1 MAIRVPLATGVAA
14 QLTNVTDP
22 SQAQDAATK
31 NYVDSRVSAA
41 GFLFDTPNFA
51 DQLING
57 NNLTSFNQISGA
69 VASISLSTPDATTAA
84 QAVSYFNSIVVA
96 NRYYFRFTG
105 STINF
110 QVASASIAGSVNVT
124 VNLTATTTFT
134 PTVLSGVN
142 LQFWD
147 GVPTTITDL
156 AIGSNMTSTIGVPA
170 SGTGTLLTLNS
181 TGGTVSITSPQN
193 TLVVGGTSAA
203 PTLDV
208 AIPAE
213 TIRIDTEIANKIGSA
228 TTRTQLSNGTEIVLV
243 VINQIASQ
251 PVTMTVT
258 TRTDS
263 TAILATLNAAGANAT
278 TISNAQTGGNTLLV
292 QSWSA
297 QIFQI
302 VAHFPPATTLAQV
315 QALFSGARS
324 DSVFYG
330 GPTTGQFTF
339 VDAPKQAIANQFVAG
354 SNITLTQDANRNV
367 TIAST
372 GGGSSGNIFDVSSS
386 YNADNV
392 GVLTRIN
399 SNTPLQSAAAGT
411 IQNIDDF
418 GSVNISSTPFPPPIA
433 TGYNSA
439 FIGISASDESW
450 GGVGRLTATGI
461 DQIAWK
467 RKPAATG
474 AFTGARLWQVVNNI
488 ASVYSGTDLNTVQ
501 SSTGPVTSVLFPEL
515 THSYASDELGGK
527 ADTVTTQP
535 FIDSRI
541 ATKIGSAPTT
551 YTNSGGLT
559 VGNGFGNAGTTATF
573 ISTSYVTAKAF
584 LQTAL
589 IGAVAPVSGLGNWTL
604 PSWPILISNIAN
616 PTSTQ
621 FGTVTQIQESSA
633 TQFLSMTISGNAA
646 YFAGFTTQ
654 QPLYFLGNPA
664 FVFQD
669 PPKNAIQTFTVAAL
683 NGVQGFASLTSSDN
697 SVSINPSIANKTI
710 SLTTAVPNV
719 AGTATARNNGPVVLS
734 NVTKTYVGANA
745 ALYSSDKGVSFQ
757 VQPLTAYSDTP
768 QALSVG
774 TGYGFG
780 YNAQTS
786 VEWDASS
793 SLVLRS
799 AITAGAQTANIPGNA
814 LATFVL
820 SSGPTFDVSGG
831 FPGVEADTYPG
842 FNTANIYDRLAP
854 RITVTQGANLLA
866 PGTGQLQA
874 WYSDGSVGGF
884 GFDISGTTVVF
895 SGGVATVNFNNPSS
909 LILGTSGVSRISI
922 WNPTDGSV
930 GLQTTLGVDINTQ
943 FFNVMSWL
951 PNGGAATTGITIG
964 PNGLADGTYTIK
976 TGTKLIFWK
985 AWPASIPA
993 NTLSYSSGGYI
1004 DVVVG
1009 SNLWS
1014 ANTITYF
1021 PNNDQTGVLATTF
1034 SGSLTGTTLSVPT
1047 NGVDTSG
1054 RTSYLKTGMS
1064 FVNAG
1069 ITYTII
1075 GYPVTPD
1082 GNRAAYTPAGSGP
1095 FAYTVTPA
1103 LASGTATLTNTVASA
1118 PNYNLTWFANIGNV
1132 ITAGLTLDLTR
1143 SYLLPQYS
1151 NWDNHVTLQYSASP
1165 SIPNLQQVTTKGN
1178 STNQNIVFNDTQASP
1193 NSVTLGVPS
1202 AVTTSYAL
1210 KLPAAQGAA
1219 NTVLA
1224 NDGSGN
1230 LSWSVGGSG
1239 SNTTVYSTIPY
1250 KTSGGGQGFTYIDF
1264 VSLLGT
1270 NLATAQSFWPLN
1282 SQFTINRFFGTS
1294 TRPILTVTGAVTSP
1308 SANNYRVPCTGLGTF
1323 DIYTGDA
1330 AIIIRQGSFLELDE
1344 PLILQPS
1351 NNKVGLEF
1359 DNTLALSSTSGVLQI
1374 ARQNASE
1381 GQGLSFSATNN
1392 TWQPTNFAGNWLT
1405 GSGTPADSLGQI
1417 GSYYQDTSVT
1427 FPGNYVWLKT
1437 QTATSPYWVRQPNL
1451 ENAIKSYTLGT
1462 LSFSFARV
1470 VATANITLSGL
1481 QTIDGTALTAGDIV
1495 LATAQTS
1502 SSVDNG
1508 LYVVS
1513 SGGWVRAST
1522 TIVAGLV
1529 VVISLG
1535 TINRGNSFIQTLPIV
1550 TVGVSPQSWTLFSS
1564 AGASTLQA
1572 VCAIGSTT
1580 TSSMGIGGALT
1591 VGYTALNNSN
1601 TIVLTGTAAGSS
1613 PTIAALGTDTNIGLN
1628 ISPKGTASTTVG
1640 NTTGASGITVLGG
1653 QTTYAQLTAAGFN
1666 TNLDLYLAPKGSGN
1680 VNIGGTA
1687 FTNLQVAGGSTASL
1701 TLSPIGSSTNL
1712 ELIVRPKGTGNVTL
1726 GSPTATGFSVVGGL
1740 TSAAQLQ
1747 AQGNATDIDVVLL
1760 AKGLGNY
1767 YPIGNSLGLPS
1778 TQPKVYYASAR
1789 SSQTLGIGAAGQALL
1804 SNGATSSPYW
1814 GVPLSGA
1821 AMSVFTASGTAT
1833 QGASA
1838 LGLSNQFNNLG
1849 LTFPA
1854 GNQLAGF
1861 AANATYII
1869 NITFGWSPTT
1879 AAAVNAYLSVTTSAS
1894 IVTSAAYGTG
1904 ASVSNNR
1911 QANEPNGDVTVTSIR
1926 GYYTTGATPATLHAW
1941 FFIGAAGTIS
1951 TATTVSVTRIA

>member
-1 MAIRVPLATGVAA
+1 MATGVAA

-31 NYVDSRVSAA
+31 NYVDTRVSAA

-51 DQLING
+51 DQLIDG

-69 VASISLSTPDATTAA
+69 VASISLSTPDAATAA

-105 STINF
+105 STVSF

-156 AIGSNMTSTIGVPA
+156 AIGSNMTSTIGIPA

-181 TGGTVSITSPQN
+181 TGGTVSITSPGA
-193 TLVVGGTSAA
+193 TLSVGGTSAA

-213 TIRIDTEIANKIGSA
+213 TIRIDAEIANKIGSA
-228 TTRTQLSNGTEIVLV
+228 TLRTQLSNGTEVVLV
-243 VINQIASQ
+243 VISQVSSQ

-302 VAHFPPATTLAQV
+302 VATFPPATTLAQV

-324 DSVFYG
+324 DSVYYG

-372 GGGSSGNIFDVSSS
+372 GGGSSGNIFDVASS

-399 SNTPLQSAAAGT
+399 SNTPLQSTAAGT

-450 GGVGRLTATGI
+450 GGIGRLTATGI

-488 ASVYSGTDLNTVQ
+488 ASVYAGTDLNTVQ

-573 ISTSYVTAKAF
+573 ISTSYATAKAF

-616 PTSTQ
+616 PTSAQ

-757 VQPLTAYSDTP
+757 LQPLTAYSDTP

-786 VEWDASS
+786 VEWDATS

-799 AITAGAQTANIPGNA
+799 AITGGAQTANIPGNA

-854 RITVTQGANLLA
+854 RVPVTQGANLLA
-866 PGTGQLQA
+866 PGIGQLQA

-930 GLQTTLGVDINTQ
+930 GLRTTLGVDVDTQ

-951 PNGGAATTGITIG
+951 PNGGAVTTGITIG
-964 PNGLADGTYTIK
+964 PNGLDDGTYTIK

-993 NTLSYSSGGYI
+993 NTLSYASGGYI

-1054 RTSYLKTGMS
+1054 RTSYLKTGMT

-1069 ITYTII
+1069 VTYTII

-1095 FAYTVTPA
+1095 FAYTVSPS

-1165 SIPNLQQVTTKGN
+1165 SIPNLQQVTTRGN

-1210 KLPAAQGAA
+1210 KLPAAQATAA
-1219 NTVLA
+1219 GQVLA

-1230 LSWSVGGSG
+1230 LSWSTGGSSSG
-1239 SNTTVYSTIPY
+1239 TTIYDELPFKTNPTNSPDPNTMRIYYLGPDTLALVTCQQYFPVGQTFTLDSFVAAGRRIKTTVS
-1250 KTSGGGQGFTYIDF
+1250 
-1264 VSLLGT
+1264 
-1270 NLATAQSFWPLN
+1270 
-1282 SQFTINRFFGTS
+1282 
-1294 TRPILTVTGAVTSP
+1294 AVTSP
-1308 SANNYRVPCTGLGTF
+1308 SANIFDLQITTGTIEPYQANVGVVRVSQNQAN
-1323 DIYTGDA
+1323 I
-1330 AIIIRQGSFLELDE
+1330 
-1344 PLILQPS
+1344 
-1351 NNKVGLEF
+1351 EF
-1359 DNTLALSSTSGVLQI
+1359 DFPIAYQVSNQKYGLSLDNSLSLSSVNGRLGL
-1374 ARQNASE
+1374 ARQAATD
-1381 GQGLSFSATNN
+1381 GQGLSYSTTSSA
-1392 TWQPTNFAGNWLT
+1392 WVPTNFAGNWLT

-1417 GSYYQDTSVT
+1417 GSYYQDTSVS

-1470 VATANITLSGL
+1470 VATANIALSGL

-1535 TINRGNSFIQTLPIV
+1535 TINRGNSYIQTLPIV

-1680 VNIGGTA
+1680 VNIGGT
-1687 FTNLQVAGGSTASL
+1687 G
-1701 TLSPIGSSTNL
+1701 
-1712 ELIVRPKGTGNVTL
+1712 
-1726 GSPTATGFSVVGGL
+1726 
-1740 TSAAQLQ
+1740 
-1747 AQGNATDIDVVLL
+1747 
-1760 AKGLGNY
+1760 
-1767 YPIGNSLGLPS
+1767 
-1778 TQPKVYYASAR
+1778 VY
-1789 SSQTLGIGAAGQALL
+1789 Q
-1804 SNGATSSPYW
+1804 
-1814 GVPLSGA
+1814 
-1821 AMSVFTASGTAT
+1821 FASGRRLY
-1833 QGASA
+1833 SFVDFKPDW
-1838 LGLSNQFNNLG
+1838 LV
-1849 LTFPA
+1849 
-1854 GNQLAGF
+1854 
-1861 AANATYII
+1861 Y
-1869 NITFGWSPTT
+1869 
-1879 AAAVNAYLSVTTSAS
+1879 
-1894 IVTSAAYGTG
+1894 
-1904 ASVSNNR
+1904 
-1911 QANEPNGDVTVTSIR
+1911 
-1926 GYYTTGATPATLHAW
+1926 
-1941 FFIGAAGTIS
+1941 
-1951 TATTVSVTRIA
+1951 